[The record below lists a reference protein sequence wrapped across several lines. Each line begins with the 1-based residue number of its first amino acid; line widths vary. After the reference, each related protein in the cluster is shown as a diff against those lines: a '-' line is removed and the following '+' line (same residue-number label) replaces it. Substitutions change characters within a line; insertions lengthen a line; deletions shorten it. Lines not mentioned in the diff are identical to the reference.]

1 MPRFRTSRGDIKE
14 PVRLMFFPWRM
25 SSNFMR
31 CVFPGIIGLS
41 EYGGCQYL
49 DSGHL
54 IHRYGMPPALWGVCT
69 FRYLLLCVRYFNS
82 RDHSWRDKNL
92 PLYILHVFQFQLTRP
107 RKARPIRALW
117 TNWLALFQLTRPRKA
132 RPQYI
137 DIKFLIHTIYNI
149 TYQYTN

>member
-82 RDHSWRDKNL
+82 RAHARRDL
-92 PLYILHVFQFQLTRP
+92 QGLCRVAVTE
-107 RKARPIRALW
+107 
-117 TNWLALFQLTRPRKA
+117 FQLTRPRKA

-137 DIKFLIHTIYNI
+137 DTKILIHTIYNI